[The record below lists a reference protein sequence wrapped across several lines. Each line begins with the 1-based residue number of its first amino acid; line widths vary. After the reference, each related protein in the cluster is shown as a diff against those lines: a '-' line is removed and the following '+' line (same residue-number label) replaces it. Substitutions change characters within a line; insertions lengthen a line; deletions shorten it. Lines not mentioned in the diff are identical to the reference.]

1 MFSFI
6 WYEHITAPGKYCF
19 LKMKP
24 IICCKAKKH
33 NLIRLLAQTK
43 LYGISDAISQAIK
56 YRKISPAEFH
66 KLLQELE
73 KYRKLKEEIRR
84 ENKAKLRQIF

>member
-1 MFSFI
+1 M
-6 WYEHITAPGKYCF
+6 
-19 LKMKP
+19 
-24 IICCKAKKH
+24 
-33 NLIRLLAQTK
+33 AQTK

-56 YRKISPAEFH
+56 DRKISPAEFD